1 MLHKIMDMQLLLYA
15 MAGIGT
21 LGILGLAAIRLS
33 YKRRIQKN
41 GELTDLKEKCLKR
54 LSCRDE
60 LMHRMNRWV
69 WIPSFISTLLL
80 GLAAIISKVF
90 LHTGTLSSLYFQMG
104 LTVPVVLLVVRQT
117 LDFTYKED
125 IIYNSMVNYIEES
138 YRQVAT
144 IHATA
149 AASKEQEDAMV
160 DYVAGSIRESAG
172 SNGRFGELLSPE
184 EEEIMRE
191 VIREFMG

>member
-60 LMHRMNRWV
+60 LMHRMNRW
-69 WIPSFISTLLL
+69 
-80 GLAAIISKVF
+80 ARRA
-90 LHTGTLSSLYFQMG
+90 
-104 LTVPVVLLVVRQT
+104 
-117 LDFTYKED
+117 
-125 IIYNSMVNYIEES
+125 
-138 YRQVAT
+138 
-144 IHATA
+144 ATA
-149 AASKEQEDAMV
+149 RAS
-160 DYVAGSIRESAG
+160 
-172 SNGRFGELLSPE
+172 EL
-184 EEEIMRE
+184 
-191 VIREFMG
+191 